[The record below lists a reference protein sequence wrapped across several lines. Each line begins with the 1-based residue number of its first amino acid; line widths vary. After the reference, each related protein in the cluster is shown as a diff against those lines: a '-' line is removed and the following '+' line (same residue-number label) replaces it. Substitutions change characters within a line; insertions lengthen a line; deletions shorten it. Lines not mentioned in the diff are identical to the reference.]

1 MVIRYAV
8 DNDNRRPVEKP
19 LWMSCSHIIHGRLGG
34 ASITASS
41 TGDSYTG
48 QDEAQLLCSGTPV
61 TVDEATGGKFR
72 LMFVHP
78 EACVTDFGQRILRIL
93 NDKEAIQGLIV
104 DEIHQAG
111 KISCLIYLA

>member
-1 MVIRYAV
+1 MPLSMIIDAQLRNPYGC
-8 DNDNRRPVEKP
+8 PV
-19 LWMSCSHIIHGRLGG
+19 LTLSMGG

-61 TVDEATGGKFR
+61 TVEEATGGEFR

-104 DEIHQAG
+104 DEIHQVG